1 MTYEELVAK
10 VKAAYGDVDAGA
22 IKEHVAFQFNV
33 TGEAAGA
40 FYVEIADGKV
50 NVEPYE
56 YHDRDILVTASA
68 DTILQL
74 AEGKLD
80 PVKAYFTGKLKAQGD
95 LGKAGFLKELSEK
108 PKKKAGSP
116 KKTEK

>member
-1 MTYEELVAK
+1 MTYDELVTK
-10 VKAAYGDVDAGA
+10 VKTAYEDADASA

-40 FYVEIADGKV
+40 FYLEIADGKV
-50 NVEPYE
+50 KVEPYE
-56 YHDRDILVTASA
+56 YFDRDILVTASA

-80 PVKAYFTGKLKAQGD
+80 PVKAYFMGKLKAQGD
-95 LGKAGFLKELSEK
+95 LGKAGFLKELSGK
-108 PKKKAGSP
+108 PQ
-116 KKTEK
+116 KKTGRAKKSE

>member
-10 VKAAYGDVDAGA
+10 VRAAYADTDAGK
-22 IKEHVAFQFNV
+22 ITEHVAFQFNV

-40 FYVEIADGKV
+40 FYVEIKEGKV

-68 DTILQL
+68 DTVLKL
-74 AEGKLD
+74 ASGKLD
-80 PVKAYFTGKLKAQGD
+80 PVKAYFTGKLKAEGD
-95 LGKAGFLKELSEK
+95 LGKAMFLKELSGK
-108 PKKKAGSP
+108 NQK
-116 KKTEK
+116 